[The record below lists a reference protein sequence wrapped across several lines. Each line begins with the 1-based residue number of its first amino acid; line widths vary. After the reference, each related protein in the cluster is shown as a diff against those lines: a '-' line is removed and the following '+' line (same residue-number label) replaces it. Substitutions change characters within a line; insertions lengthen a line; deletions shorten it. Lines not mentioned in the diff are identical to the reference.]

1 MIKNIKFIIIIF
13 LSLFIFFIFFK
24 GLQKSNNY
32 LPEKN
37 LNKIETNLSFRKL
50 YNQEEVLLEELVN
63 NNNFSIINIWSSW
76 CLPCRDEHI
85 YLLKIKNT
93 NKINIIG
100 INYKDK
106 KSNAIKFLNDLKNPY
121 SEVLIDKDGTKSI
134 ELGAIGVP
142 ETYLVNKNK
151 VLVKKYIGP
160 IDNLKFKE
168 ILEIIKNEK
177 N

>member
-13 LSLFIFFIFFK
+13 FSLFIFFIFLK
-24 GLQKSNNY
+24 GLEKPNNY

-37 LNKIETNLSFRKL
+37 INKIDTSLTLKKL
-50 YNQEEVLLEELVN
+50 YDQKEVQLEELIN
-63 NNNFSIINIWSSW
+63 KNNFSIINIWASW
-76 CLPCRDEHI
+76 CLPCIDEHD
-85 YLLKIKNT
+85 YLLKLKNS

-106 KSNAIKFLNDLKNPY
+106 KSNAIEFLSDLKNPY
-121 SEVLIDKDGTKSI
+121 SEILIDPDGTKSI

-142 ETYLVNKNK
+142 ETYLINNK
-151 VLVKKYIGP
+151 LIIKKYIGP
-160 IDNLKFKE
+160 IDKLKFKE
-168 ILEIIKNEK
+168 IIKIIKNEK

>member
-1 MIKNIKFIIIIF
+1 MIKNIKFIIVI
-13 LSLFIFFIFFK
+13 LLTLFIFIIFFK
-24 GLQKSNNY
+24 GLEKSNNY

-37 LNKIETNLSFRKL
+37 LIKIETNLSFKKL
-50 YNQEEVLLEELVN
+50 YNQEEVLLEELIN

-76 CLPCRDEHI
+76 CLPCRDEHA
-85 YLLKIKNT
+85 YLLKLKNT

-106 KSNAIKFLNDLKNPY
+106 KSNAVKFLNDLKNPY
-121 SEVLIDKDGTKSI
+121 SAVLIDKDGTKSI

-160 IDNLKFKE
+160 LNNLKFQE
-168 ILEIIKNEK
+168 ILEIIK
-177 N
+177 

>member
-13 LSLFIFFIFFK
+13 FSLFIFLIFFK
-24 GLQKSNNY
+24 GLEKPNNY
-32 LPEKN
+32 FPEKR
-37 LNKIETNLSFRKL
+37 LNQIETDLAFKNLKD
-50 YNQEEVLLEELVN
+50 QKEILLVELIN
-63 NNNFSIINIWSSW
+63 NNNFSIINIWASW
-76 CLPCRDEHI
+76 CLPCRDEHA
-85 YLLKIKNT
+85 YLLKLKNI

-106 KSNAIKFLNDLKNPY
+106 KSNAIEFLSDLGNPY
-121 SEVLIDKDGTKSI
+121 NEVLIDLDGTKSI

-151 VLVKKYIGP
+151 VFVKKYIGP
-160 IDNLKFKE
+160 LDNLKFKE
-168 ILEIIKNEK
+168 IIEIINEK

>member
-1 MIKNIKFIIIIF
+1 MNKNLKFIIIILF
-13 LSLFIFFIFFK
+13 SLFVFFVFFK
-24 GLQKSNNY
+24 GLEKPNNY

-37 LNKIETNLSFRKL
+37 LNKIETGLVFKNLYDQK
-50 YNQEEVLLEELVN
+50 EILLGELIN
-63 NNNFSIINIWSSW
+63 NNSFSIINIWASW
-76 CLPCRDEHI
+76 CLPCRDEHA
-85 YLLKIKNT
+85 YLLKLRNS

-106 KSNAIKFLNDLKNPY
+106 KSNAVKFLNDLKNPY

-160 IDNLKFKE
+160 LNNLKFQE
-168 ILEIIKNEK
+168 ILEIIK
-177 N
+177 

>member
-1 MIKNIKFIIIIF
+1 MIKNLKFIIIISF
-13 LSLFIFFIFFK
+13 SLFIFFIFFK
-24 GLQKSNNY
+24 GLEISNNY

-37 LNKIETNLSFRKL
+37 LNKIETNLSFKKL
-50 YNQEEVLLEELVN
+50 YNQEEVLLEELIN
-63 NNNFSIINIWSSW
+63 NNNFSIVNIWSSW
-76 CLPCRDEHI
+76 CLPCRDEHA
-85 YLLKIKNT
+85 YLLKLKNT

-106 KSNAIKFLNDLKNPY
+106 KSNAVKFLNDLKNPY

>member
-1 MIKNIKFIIIIF
+1 MIKNLKFIIIISF
-13 LSLFIFFIFFK
+13 SLFIFFIFFK
-24 GLQKSNNY
+24 GLEISNNY

-37 LNKIETNLSFRKL
+37 LNKIETNLSFKKL
-50 YNQEEVLLEELVN
+50 YNQEEVLLEELIN

-76 CLPCRDEHI
+76 CLPCRDEHA
-85 YLLKIKNT
+85 YLLKLKNT

-106 KSNAIKFLNDLKNPY
+106 KSNAVKFLNDLKNPY
-121 SEVLIDKDGTKSI
+121 SEVLIDTDGTKSI

-160 IDNLKFKE
+160 LNNLKFKE
-168 ILEIIKNEK
+168 ILEIIK
-177 N
+177 

>member
-1 MIKNIKFIIIIF
+1 MIKNIKFIIIILF
-13 LSLFIFFIFFK
+13 SIFIFFIFLI
-24 GLQKSNNY
+24 GLEKPNNY
-32 LPEKN
+32 LPEKT
-37 LNKIETNLSFRKL
+37 LNNIETNLSFKNL
-50 YNQEEVLLEELVN
+50 YDEQEVLLGELIN
-63 NNNFSIINIWSSW
+63 NYSFSIINIWASW
-76 CLPCRDEHI
+76 CLPCREEHA
-85 YLLKIKNT
+85 YLLKLKKT

-106 KSNAIKFLNDLKNPY
+106 KLNAAKFLSDLKNPY

-151 VLVKKYIGP
+151 VIVKKYIGP

-168 ILEIIKNEK
+168 ILEVIKNEK

>member
-13 LSLFIFFIFFK
+13 FSLFIFLLFFK
-24 GLQKSNNY
+24 ALEKSNNH
-32 LPEKN
+32 LPKKN

-50 YNQEEVLLEELVN
+50 YNQEEVLLEELIN

-76 CLPCRDEHI
+76 CLPCRDEHA
-85 YLLKIKNT
+85 YLLKLKNT

-106 KSNAIKFLNDLKNPY
+106 KSNAVKFLNDLKNPY
-121 SEVLIDKDGTKSI
+121 SAVLIDNDGTKSI

-160 IDNLKFKE
+160 LNNLKFQE
-168 ILEIIKNEK
+168 ILEIIK
-177 N
+177 

>member
-1 MIKNIKFIIIIF
+1 MNKNLKFIIIIL
-13 LSLFIFFIFFK
+13 LSLFVFFVFFK
-24 GLQKSNNY
+24 GLEKPNNY

-50 YNQEEVLLEELVN
+50 YNQEEVLLEELIN
-63 NNNFSIINIWSSW
+63 NNNFSIVNIWSSW

-121 SEVLIDKDGTKSI
+121 SEVLIDTDGTKSI

-151 VLVKKYIGP
+151 VVVKKYIGP
-160 IDNLKFKE
+160 LDNLKFKE
-168 ILEIIKNEK
+168 IIEIITNEK

>member
-1 MIKNIKFIIIIF
+1 MIKNLKFIIIISF
-13 LSLFIFFIFFK
+13 SLFIFFIFFK
-24 GLQKSNNY
+24 GLEISNNY

-37 LNKIETNLSFRKL
+37 LNKIETNLSFKKL
-50 YNQEEVLLEELVN
+50 YNQEEVLLEELIN
-63 NNNFSIINIWSSW
+63 NNNFSIVNIWSSW
-76 CLPCRDEHI
+76 CLPCRDEHA
-85 YLLKIKNT
+85 YLLKLKNT

-106 KSNAIKFLNDLKNPY
+106 KSNAVKFLNDLKNPY
-121 SEVLIDKDGTKSI
+121 SEVLIDTDGTKSI

-160 IDNLKFKE
+160 LNNLKFKE
-168 ILEIIKNEK
+168 ILEIIK
-177 N
+177 